1 MHFMSMETTLW
12 IAENLPQVTQLLR
25 TLCAIPAPS
34 GKEEQRAA
42 FCEKW
47 LTDAGVPGVF
57 TDEALNVICP
67 IHDGGGP
74 VTIVMAH
81 TDTVFPDLSPM
92 PFTEDDTRLCSPGVG
107 DDTANLALLMTA
119 ARYLVEEKVPLNS
132 GLVLVC
138 NSCEEGLGNLKGC
151 RAVMERYQGR
161 IRSFV
166 SFDGNLDHICVR
178 AVGSHRYRVEVE
190 TQGGHSFSAFGVP
203 NAIHQLSRFITDFY
217 SLPLPHRG
225 RTTCNVGVIEGG
237 TSVNS
242 IAQRASMLCEYRSD
256 DASSLATMEG
266 AFEALIAR
274 HRDAGVQLTVTRM
287 GERPCGSSTPSA
299 AQQKLIDWAEKSMAA
314 VTGKTPSLDSGS
326 TDANIPLSLDI
337 PAVTLGLIR
346 GDLAHTRQEYILK
359 DSLAEGLTLAVSILS
374 DLCYGS
380 LALP

>member
-67 IHDGGGP
+67 IHDDGGP

-151 RAVMERYQGR
+151 RAVMVGDREIDVLSGRNAGIDGILVSGTVPADTCARY
-161 IRSFV
+161 V
-166 SFDGNLDHICVR
+166 VR
-178 AVGSHRYRVEVE
+178 R
-190 TQGGHSFSAFGVP
+190 
-203 NAIHQLSRFITDFY
+203 
-217 SLPLPHRG
+217 
-225 RTTCNVGVIEGG
+225 
-237 TSVNS
+237 
-242 IAQRASMLCEYRSD
+242 
-256 DASSLATMEG
+256 
-266 AFEALIAR
+266 
-274 HRDAGVQLTVTRM
+274 
-287 GERPCGSSTPSA
+287 
-299 AQQKLIDWAEKSMAA
+299 
-314 VTGKTPSLDSGS
+314 
-326 TDANIPLSLDI
+326 
-337 PAVTLGLIR
+337 
-346 GDLAHTRQEYILK
+346 
-359 DSLAEGLTLAVSILS
+359 LAEITGESV
-374 DLCYGS
+374 D
-380 LALP
+380 